1 MNKQLDHF
9 DLQELA
15 GLVCGMTDEESDA
28 VINDDEDFDT
38 PLLEKLGV
46 DFEQFSQVASALMN
60 NLNLGFSPMTERIHL
75 GASRKDMWVGPKIDM
90 TSDFLQIVDQ
100 KFPVNTSQNITIN
113 GVATHRIMSVDMKKK
128 ITVNGKDF
136 S

>member
-1 MNKQLDHF
+1 MNNILDHF

-15 GLVCGMTDEESDA
+15 GLVCGMTDKESDA
-28 VINDDEDFDT
+28 VINDDEDFDS

-60 NLNLGFSPMTERIHL
+60 KLNLGFSPLSKRIYL
-75 GASRKDMWVGPKIDM
+75 GAYRENMWVGPKVDM
-90 TSDFLQIVDQ
+90 TNSFLQIMEQ
-100 KFPVNTSQNITIN
+100 KFPINTSQNITKD
-113 GVATHRIMSVDMKKK
+113 GVTTHRIMTVDMKKK

-136 S
+136 